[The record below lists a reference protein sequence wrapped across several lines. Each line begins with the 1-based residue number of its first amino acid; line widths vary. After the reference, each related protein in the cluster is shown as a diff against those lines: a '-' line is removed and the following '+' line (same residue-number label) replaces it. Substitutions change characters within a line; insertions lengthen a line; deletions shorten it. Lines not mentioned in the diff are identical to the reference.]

1 MVKLGDQGWWRLGIL
16 AQIPGSQDVRSLTAL
31 VHASEKSANI
41 ARACKQEEALFGFW
55 CRRKKAT
62 RKIRNFVSDFKT
74 LADVLV
80 QEVIKHDMGKKFPG
94 LEDHIFG
101 EESNEFT
108 NSLGEKIKVG
118 VCATEEDTAELL
130 SKVLNGNMTAA
141 ELLASIVH
149 RDVSIEDPALEKL
162 TTEIPQD
169 TMALWVDP
177 IDSTFQYIKGYADE
191 KSKDGIYSKGLQ
203 CVTILIG
210 VYNRSSGLPIMGVIN
225 QPFVTRDPDSLRW
238 SGQYFWGLSYKGINI
253 CSLQTDVN
261 AATQPAD
268 DQVDVSRQKEE
279 MQDGDDNLSAV
290 ISTSESE
297 SIKSALSMLRLYYA
311 AGAGY
316 KSLCAVQGFVSVY
329 LLSEDTTFKWD
340 CCAPHAI
347 LKSLGGGMVDF
358 RECLKRRKLG
368 NLDEL
373 PELVYNTPVNGATG
387 ADRWANK
394 GGLVAY
400 RCRKHLD
407 TIMNIISSVNP

>member
-1 MVKLGDQGWWRLGIL
+1 MSEV
-16 AQIPGSQDVRSLTAL
+16 LTAL

-41 ARACKQEEALFGFW
+41 ARACKQEEALFQLLVQE
-55 CRRKKAT
+55 KKSIEKNK
-62 RKIRNFVSDFKT
+62 RFVCDFKT
-74 LADVLV
+74 LADVLI

-108 NSLGEKIKVG
+108 NSLGEKIKVE
-118 VCATEEDTAELL
+118 VCTTEEGTAELL

-149 RDVSIEDPALEKL
+149 CDVSIEDPALEKL
-162 TTEIPQD
+162 AAEIPQD

-177 IDSTFQYIKGYADE
+177 IDSTFQYIKGYANE
-191 KSKDGIYSKGLQ
+191 KTKDGVYSKGLQ

-210 VYNRSSGLPIMGVIN
+210 VYDRSSGLPIMGVIN
-225 QPFVTRDPDSLRW
+225 QPFVTRDPHSLRW
-238 SGQYFWGLSYKGINI
+238 SGRYFWGLSYNDINI

-261 AATQPAD
+261 AASTAAED
-268 DQVDVSRQKEE
+268 LCEESSRQKEE
-279 MQDGDDNLSAV
+279 MQDGDNNLSAV
-290 ISTSESE
+290 ISTNESDT
-297 SIKSALSMLRLYYA
+297 IKSALSVVRLYYA

-347 LKSLGGGMVDF
+347 LKSMGGGMVDF
-358 RECLKRRKLG
+358 RECLKRKSNG
-368 NLDEL
+368 NVDEL
-373 PELVYNTPVNGATG
+373 PELIYNTPVNGATG
-387 ADRWANK
+387 VDRWANK

-407 TIMNIISSVNP
+407 TIMNLFSDVNP

>member
-1 MVKLGDQGWWRLGIL
+1 MYENCPHRHL
-16 AQIPGSQDVRSLTAL
+16 ALKMSEVLSAL

-41 ARACKQEEALFGFW
+41 ARACKQEEALFQLLVQE
-55 CRRKKAT
+55 KKGSE
-62 RKIRNFVSDFKT
+62 KNKKFVSDFKT

-80 QEVIKHDMGKKFPG
+80 QEAIKHDMGKKFPG

-130 SKVLNGNMTAA
+130 SKVLNGNITAA
-141 ELLASIVH
+141 ELLASIIH
-149 RDVSIEDPALEKL
+149 HDVSIEDPALEKL
-162 TTEIPQD
+162 AAEIPQD

-238 SGQYFWGLSYKGINI
+238 SGQYFWGLSYQGINI
-253 CSLQTDVN
+253 CSLQIGANT
-261 AATQPAD
+261 ASQPGD
-268 DQVDVSRQKEE
+268 DQGEVPRQKEK
-279 MQDGDDNLSAV
+279 MPDRDNDLSAV
-290 ISTSESE
+290 MSTSESE
-297 SIKSALSMLRLYYA
+297 SIKSALSKLRLYYA

-358 RECLKRRKLG
+358 REYLKRRKDG

-373 PELVYNTPVNGATG
+373 PELVYNTPVDGVTG
-387 ADRWANK
+387 SDRWANK

-407 TIMNIISSVNP
+407 TIMNIISSVDP

>member
-1 MVKLGDQGWWRLGIL
+1 MALKM
-16 AQIPGSQDVRSLTAL
+16 SDVLTAL

-41 ARACKQEEALFGFW
+41 ARACKQEEELFQLLVQE
-55 CRRKKAT
+55 KKGSE
-62 RKIRNFVSDFKT
+62 KNKKFVSDFKT

-80 QEVIKHDMGKKFPG
+80 QEVIKHDMGRKFPG

-118 VCATEEDTAELL
+118 VCATEEDTAKLL
-130 SKVLNGNMTAA
+130 AKVLNGNMTAA
-141 ELLASIVH
+141 KLLASIVH
-149 RDVSIEDPALEKL
+149 HHVSIEDPDLEKV
-162 TTEIPQD
+162 TADIPQD
-169 TMALWVDP
+169 TMAVWVDP
-177 IDSTFQYIKGYADE
+177 IDSTFQYIKGYANE

-210 VYNRSSGLPIMGVIN
+210 VYDRSSGLPLMGVIN
-225 QPFVTRDPDSLRW
+225 QPFVACDPETCRW
-238 SGQYFWGLSYKGINI
+238 NGQYFWGLSYKGISI
-253 CSLQTDVN
+253 CSLRNEVN
-261 AATQPAD
+261 AASQSAD
-268 DQVDVSRQKEE
+268 DQDEVLRQK
-279 MQDGDDNLSAV
+279 MISQAGDNNLSVV

-297 SIKSALSMLRLYYA
+297 GIKSALSMLRLYYA

-316 KSLCAVQGFVSVY
+316 KSLCVVQGFVSVY

-347 LKSLGGGMVDF
+347 LKSLGGGIVDF
-358 RECLKRRKLG
+358 QECLKRQKDG

-387 ADRWANK
+387 VDRWANK

-407 TIMNIISSVNP
+407 TIMNIISSVNL

>member
-1 MVKLGDQGWWRLGIL
+1 MSEFLNAI
-16 AQIPGSQDVRSLTAL
+16 

-41 ARACKQEEALFGFW
+41 ARACKQEETLFQLLVQE
-55 CRRKKAT
+55 KKGDE
-62 RKIRNFVSDFKT
+62 KNKKFVSDFKT

-101 EESNEFT
+101 EESNQFT
-108 NSLGEKIKVG
+108 NSLGEKIKVE
-118 VCATEEDTAELL
+118 VCATERDTAELL
-130 SKVLNGNMTAA
+130 SKVLDGNMAAA
-141 ELLASIVH
+141 ELLARIVH
-149 RDVSIEDPALEKL
+149 HDVSIKDSALEKV
-162 TTEIPQD
+162 EADIPQD
-169 TMALWVDP
+169 TMAVWVDP

-191 KSKDGIYSKGLQ
+191 KPKDGIYSKGLQ

-238 SGQYFWGLSYKGINI
+238 RGQYFWGLSYKDINI
-253 CSLQTDVN
+253 CSLQNQDIN
-261 AATQPAD
+261 ATSQPAD
-268 DQVDVSRQKEE
+268 VQCEDLRQNEDL
-279 MQDGDDNLSAV
+279 QPGDNDLSAV
-290 ISTSESE
+290 ISTSENE
-297 SIKSALSMLRLYYA
+297 SIKEAMSMLRLYYA

-347 LKSLGGGMVDF
+347 LRSLGGGMVDF
-358 RECLKRRKLG
+358 RECLKRRKDG

-373 PELVYNTPVNGATG
+373 PELIYNTPVNGATG
-387 ADRWANK
+387 VDRWANK

-400 RCRKHLD
+400 RCPKHLD
-407 TIMNIISSVNP
+407 TIMNIISKVNP